1 LSSHVDIHNNTSIP
15 FDISVKIGIE
25 RFFVGTCGEND
36 GDSTS
41 RSSNRSSL
49 LWGDGGVT
57 RKTKRFGIPLHLLD
71 SLRRDSA
78 DGTMQ
83 TRPCLQVSPRIP
95 ASQRQLGPLVGEFN
109 IPSCRSILSGGS
121 GDQAPTIFD
130 VTCRADMSAISSESS
145 ERAQDPFVLQV
156 RMKVTVIS
164 ESYPFIEIFLKPRA
178 TIENKIPVSLSLRT
192 PMPYTYLFSQDK
204 TSFPSENASHGGRQ
218 DEVKHEI
225 APNDGIEIFS
235 PSASVAIGIKC
246 SDHPV
251 GGGVTGWMK
260 GDWVDLPMVPEF
272 RLPEPLRCLFPFE
285 TSQRAGVEGSEFFII
300 EAGDDLSESALEK
313 IAMPQGGSTAAYFPN
328 RNESD
333 ESLAPLTASIDA
345 MRSYHVTVCNYG
357 VDHTG
362 GILFE
367 QILLSDRQR
376 RGSQSLD
383 RRSISVPTLTP
394 FSAFSSTMKQA
405 RISLLPGSSVPLRI
419 LHLTMDGQD
428 GLRRSLPFRI
438 EDVSI
443 CEGGIE
449 STSLQWEDSTGSG
462 FFAYRRL
469 VGSESYQSEIHIIP
483 EFIVYN
489 GSKTRSVLI
498 RQQGGHGPT
507 TEIFLEPGKT
517 APVRRLGKSGLVLSL
532 LYVEFGGVT
541 PWMRMDDL
549 SHKVVIVRSM
559 DNFPVGSLACQTVIG
574 STDSR
579 LVVKLGDVQLGD
591 SSRAMTDQ
599 VSLPRDPFVDDFL
612 RIRVRWSELRVT
624 LNEANL
630 TTEVQGSGRAII
642 ESALDRIL
650 AKKVRAHKKS
660 PFSRKGGASSPEGTW
675 VEARANIRHA
685 SEEEAAENS
694 SQAPV
699 CTVIFHRFTIDWQK
713 VFNEENASISSKRP
727 SLSPERSQLSVII
740 HNVQVLDET
749 PLTPFPTVFDST
761 SSISFFDFCVRFRG
775 PLNADL
781 VKVDLVDLNLAHA
794 NGKSERMFVK
804 TSEDFVWKMLDVVN
818 RIIVATAE
826 LAGVDIRL
834 EWDEQEGEYIVAM
847 DAIANKE
854 TFEEGRAIYTP
865 PKSDKLFDV
874 NKARISPFKIIV
886 SFKRQPHVNR
896 YKRLRDVRGARIMN
910 YFTTKLKFTLDKAEL
925 SFSRYEAS
933 NLKGPADKLLEILA
947 AVYTARMKLKF
958 VTILSAV
965 SFQDWKSLASRE
977 SGDDDF
983 QEGDIARVTGNLA
996 GKSADIVF
1004 NKIGKGL
1011 GEGISSITS
1020 KLGDEIENSTGKVG
1034 AKSFGAGVN
1043 SVVTGIGDGVG
1054 DTLKGGE
1061 IGGGLFINS
1070 SHGLCWRDLTL
1081 MLPSSLM
1088 QLVPALERS

>member
-1 LSSHVDIHNNTSIP
+1 VDIYNNTSIP

-25 RFFVGTCGEND
+25 WFYVGTCGENEA
-36 GDSTS
+36 DSTL
-41 RSSNRSSL
+41 RSSNRSSIL
-49 LWGDGGVT
+49 LADRGVT

-71 SLRRDSA
+71 SIRRESA
-78 DGTMQ
+78 DGTIQ

-109 IPSCRSILSGGS
+109 IPSCHSILSCGNT
-121 GDQAPTIFD
+121 DQAPTIFD
-130 VTCRADMSAISSESS
+130 VTCRTDMSAINADSSEG
-145 ERAQDPFVLQV
+145 APDPFVLQV
-156 RMKVTVIS
+156 RMKVEVIS
-164 ESYPFIEIFLKPRA
+164 ENYPFIEIFLKPRA
-178 TIENKIPVSLSLRT
+178 TIQNMIPVSLSLKT

-204 TSFPSENASHGGRQ
+204 TCLPRENSSRGGWQ
-218 DEVKHEI
+218 DEVRHEI
-225 APNDGIEIFS
+225 PPSDGIEIFT
-235 PSASVAIGIKC
+235 PGASIAICIKC

-313 IAMPQGGSTAAYFPN
+313 IAMLQGGSTAEYIPK
-328 RNESD
+328 RNKAD
-333 ESLAPLTASIDA
+333 EPPASLKASIDV

-367 QILLSDRQR
+367 QILISERQL

-449 STSLQWEDSTGSG
+449 STSLQWEDSTSSG

-469 VGSESYQSEIHIIP
+469 VGTESYQSEIHVIP

-489 GSKTRSVLI
+489 GSKAWSVLI

-517 APVRRLGKSGLVLSL
+517 APVRRLGKSGLVLSF

-549 SHKVVIVRSM
+549 SHKVVIIRSM
-559 DNFPVGSLACQTVIG
+559 DNLPIGSLACQTVMG
-574 STDSR
+574 SRDSK

-591 SSRAMTDQ
+591 SSRAMTDK
-599 VSLPRDPFVDDFL
+599 VSLPSDPFVDDFL

-624 LNEANL
+624 LNEANPF
-630 TTEVQGSGRAII
+630 TEAQGNGSAIM
-642 ESALDRIL
+642 ESVLDRIL
-650 AKKVRAHKKS
+650 AKKERAQRGLQ
-660 PFSRKGGASSPEGTW
+660 FSRKGGSSSSEGTW
-675 VEARANIRHA
+675 VDARANILRA

-699 CTVIFHRFTIDWQK
+699 YTVVLHRFTVDWQK
-713 VFNEENASISSKRP
+713 VFNDENASMGSKSP
-727 SLSPERSQLSVII
+727 SLSPERSQLSMII
-740 HNVQVLDET
+740 HHVKVLDET

-761 SSISFFDFCVRFRG
+761 SSISFLDFCVRFRG

-794 NGKSERMFVK
+794 NGVSERMFVK

-847 DAIANKE
+847 DTIADE
-854 TFEEGRAIYTP
+854 DTFEESRATYTP

-874 NKARISPFKIIV
+874 KKARISPFKIIV
-886 SFKRQPHVNR
+886 SFKRQPHVKR

-925 SFSRYEAS
+925 SFSQYESS

-947 AVYTARMKLKF
+947 AVYMARVKLKF

-965 SFQDWKSLASRE
+965 SFQDWKSLASRKN
-977 SGDDDF
+977 GDDDF
-983 QEGDIARVTGNLA
+983 QDGDIARVTGNLA
-996 GKSADIVF
+996 GKSADMVF
-1004 NKIGKGL
+1004 NKLGKGL
-1011 GEGISSITS
+1011 GEGLSSITS
-1020 KLGDEIENSTGKVG
+1020 KLGDEIENSSGKVG

-1061 IGGGLFINS
+1061 TEGGLLINS
-1070 SHGLCWRDLTL
+1070 
-1081 MLPSSLM
+1081 
-1088 QLVPALERS
+1088 